1 MEKKG
6 IKSNM
11 YTPLIIKGISL
22 HAKVYQHFGDVPI
35 QWNFTKRQFCFT
47 YNSNKFFSWQ
57 IQYAL
62 VMIECAAGAL
72 CLFTSIFSTAPTF
85 TLLEATL
92 LTIQGLA
99 HLLRLI
105 VDPML
110 LKYGSR
116 CLTGCTLLANLK
128 SATQFQRIP
137 FWSKWKSV

>member
-6 IKSNM
+6 IKNNM

-22 HAKVYQHFGDVPI
+22 HAKVYKYFGDVPM
-35 QWNFTKRQFCFT
+35 QWSFTNRQFNFP
-47 YNSNKFFSWQ
+47 YDSKQFFRWQ

-62 VMIECAAGAL
+62 VVTECTAGAL
-72 CLFTSIFSTAPTF
+72 CLFTWIFSTAHTF

-137 FWSKWKSV
+137 FWSK